1 MFTDIR
7 LLVPSLMNMGM
18 RLGYK
23 HELPEYLLHT
33 LVPWLK
39 ARLGAGGQGN
49 AVHHAALALV

>member
-1 MFTDIR
+1 
-7 LLVPSLMNMGM
+7 MNMGM

-39 ARLGAGGQGN
+39 ARLGAGDQGN